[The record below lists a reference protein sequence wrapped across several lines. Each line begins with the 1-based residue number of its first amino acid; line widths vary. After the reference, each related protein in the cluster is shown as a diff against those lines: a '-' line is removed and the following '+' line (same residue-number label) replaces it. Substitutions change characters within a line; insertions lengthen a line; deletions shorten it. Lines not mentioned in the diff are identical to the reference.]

1 MIKPGFKNIIRHM
14 KNSLIISLII
24 FSAFC
29 FSSCRKDIEIKNV
42 ELPVTRAIT
51 KKSNYAVITSSHL
64 RLRTEPTI
72 SSKAITILWR
82 GYILEILRKS
92 DIRDFVEGKEN
103 YWYLI
108 NYDGLKGWVFGSY
121 IDIYSSREKA
131 VTASSEAGRQ

>member
-1 MIKPGFKNIIRHM
+1 M
-14 KNSLIISLII
+14 KNKLLLSLIIL
-24 FSAFC
+24 SAF
-29 FSSCRKDIEIKNV
+29 SLSACRKDIEIKNV

-51 KKSNYAVITSSHL
+51 KKSNFALITSSHL

-72 SSKAITILWR
+72 SSKAVTILWK

-131 VTASSEAGRQ
+131 VTAGNSADKSKQ

>member
-1 MIKPGFKNIIRHM
+1 M
-14 KNSLIISLII
+14 KNSIKIALIILSV
-24 FSAFC
+24 FC
-29 FSSCRKDIEIKNV
+29 LSSCRKDIEIKNID
-42 ELPVTRAIT
+42 LPATRAIT
-51 KKSNYAVITSSHL
+51 KKSNFAVISSSHL

-72 SSKAITILWR
+72 NSKAVTILWK

-131 VTASSEAGRQ
+131 VAASGLSVQQ